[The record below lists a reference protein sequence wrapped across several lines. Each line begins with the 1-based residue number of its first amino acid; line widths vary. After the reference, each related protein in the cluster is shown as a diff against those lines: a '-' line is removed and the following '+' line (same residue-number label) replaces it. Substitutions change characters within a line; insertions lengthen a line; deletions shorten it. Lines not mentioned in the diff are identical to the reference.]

1 MNLINSV
8 ILEGVVTSPITEP
21 MNGQAYFA
29 LTTYRNKLAYEE
41 GSSSVEE
48 TSVMCFVQG
57 ALLKRASSLKAG
69 DNIRLVGRL
78 ANFCKELVLVV
89 EHLEKR
95 ATVIKSGKYTFTKE

>member
-21 MNGQAYFA
+21 INEQAHFV
-29 LTTYRNKLAYEE
+29 LTTYRNKLVYEG
-41 GSSSVEE
+41 GSSRVEE
-48 TSVMCFVQG
+48 TSVACFVQG
-57 ALLKRASSLKAG
+57 TLLKGASSLKAG

-89 EHLEKR
+89 EHIEKR

>member
-21 MNGQAYFA
+21 INGQAYFV

-48 TSVMCFVQG
+48 TSLKCFVQG

-78 ANFCKELVLVV
+78 ANFCKELVLFV

>member
-1 MNLINSV
+1 MNLLNSV
-8 ILEGVVTSPITEP
+8 ILEGAITSPVTEP
-21 MNGQAYFA
+21 INGQAHFV
-29 LTTYRNKLAYEE
+29 LTTYRKLAHEE

-57 ALLKRASSLKAG
+57 ALLERASSLKAG

-89 EHLEKR
+89 EHIEKR
-95 ATVIKSGKYTFTKE
+95 ATVIKSSKYTFTKE